1 MSKKKHKQGPE
12 ATICYIC
19 DQMACQPCSHD
30 DTGCSHTLDI
40 SHAKN
45 FKQIRPGLYI
55 EQEVKDPTF
64 LQAETLNAPDNLESL
79 HQTLVDTVKD
89 GGIVILPK
97 QFTLAH
103 DTSTQIG
110 F

>member
-1 MSKKKHKQGPE
+1 MSKKKHKQEPG

-55 EQEVKDPTF
+55 EQELKDPTF
-64 LQAETLNAPDNLESL
+64 LQAETLNASDNLKSL
-79 HQTLVDTVKD
+79 HRALVDMKD
-89 GGIVILPK
+89 SGIVILPK
-97 QFTLAH
+97 QVTLAR